1 MIKRNFGAN
10 GFTVPALG
18 FGGGHI
24 GGNEISDNE
33 AGRLL
38 NFAADKGI
46 NLFDSARGYGL
57 SEERIGK
64 YLSHRRNEIV
74 LSTKIG
80 YGVQGYS
87 DWTYDIIIAGI
98 DEALKKLKTDFIDIV
113 HLHTCS
119 LQILQQGEVIDAL
132 DKARRE
138 GKIKVA
144 AYSGENEALRFAV
157 RSGRFGSIQTSI
169 NVTDQRD
176 LNDLIP
182 EAKEKGMGVIGKRP
196 VANALWKF
204 KERPYGSYAE
214 EYWLRWNKMN
224 LDFDNDP
231 QELFI
236 RFSVFAPGVD
246 SAIIGTSNISHL
258 KTAIDAVEK
267 GNLPEDIYN
276 KIRNAFQEND
286 ENWIGKE

>member
-1 MIKRNFGAN
+1 MIKRNFGLN
-10 GFTVPALG
+10 GIQVSAVG

-64 YLSHRRNEIV
+64 YLSHRRNEII
-74 LSTKIG
+74 LSTKVG
-80 YGVQGYS
+80 YGVQGYF

-119 LQILQQGEVIDAL
+119 LQTLQQGDVIDAL
-132 DKARRE
+132 DKAKSE

-144 AYSGENEALRFAV
+144 AYSGENDALQYAV
-157 RSGRFGSIQTSI
+157 QSGRFGSIQTSV
-169 NVTDQRD
+169 NVSDQRD
-176 LNDLIP
+176 LNNLIP
-182 EAKEKGMGVIGKRP
+182 EAKEKGMGVIAKRP
-196 VANALWKF
+196 IANALWKF

-224 LDFDNDP
+224 PDFDIEP

-236 RFSVFAPGVD
+236 RFSAFASGVD
-246 SAIIGTSNISHL
+246 SAIIGTSNINHL
-258 KTAIDAVEK
+258 KNAIDAVEK
-267 GNLPEDIYN
+267 GNLPDAVYN
-276 KIRNAFQEND
+276 KIRSAFKEND
-286 ENWIGKE
+286 NNWVGEV